1 MQRQQQQQREGFDW
15 VQAQKT
21 NVNIVAGL
29 LGVYQRAIVV
39 PMRHRFGV
47 EALGLAAVLAFSFM
61 VVWAACWKDPL
72 MWGYLAYWTLCVLLR
87 RSEAKRLVRKGEK
100 IHSLS
105 GGWPRE
111 AMRIPFVRTP
121 ETAMLIVEPLLVF
134 GLGVGCWFAAR
145 HWHTPPGLAI
155 FLMVGALVLNVVEWM
170 RQKIAGRRAQA
181 ILDAR
186 MEQEAVMQEFRSK
199 WGNS

>member
-21 NVNIVAGL
+21 NINICTGL
-29 LGVYQRAIVV
+29 LVIYQRAIIV

-47 EALGLAAVLAFSFM
+47 EALGFVCFFSFLFM
-61 VVWAACWKDPL
+61 VIWGACLQDPL
-72 MWGYLAYWTLCVLLR
+72 MWGYTAYWVLCVLMR

-111 AMRIPFVRTP
+111 AMRIPFVRSP
-121 ETAMLIVEPLLVF
+121 RTAMLIAEPLIVF
-134 GLGVGCWFAAR
+134 GLGLGCWFLSK

-155 FLMVGALVLNVVEWM
+155 FLMVGALVLNAVECLS
-170 RQKIAGRRAQA
+170 QKIAGRRAQA

-186 MEQEAVMQEFRSK
+186 LEQEGLMQDFRSK